1 MKIINTL
8 CYTPLLLSMMVGVP
22 AFVYAESAPA
32 YKGAAAEV
40 VDGKGNMHVPKE
52 YRTVYQM
59 LGTWAVAS
67 DPEPGNKEMHVVYAS
82 PKTISAFRRTG
93 HYPDGTVLVKE
104 VYKSANNKMT
114 TGLVGSPGNLVG
126 WFVMVK
132 DDLHR
137 FPDNKL
143 WGDGWGWAWF
153 DAKDPKNTTSTNYVT
168 DCQACHVPAKNSDWV
183 YSSGYPVLKNK

>member
-8 CYTPLLLSMMVGVP
+8 CSTSLILSMMVGVP
-22 AFVYAESAPA
+22 ALVHAESAPI

-67 DPEPGNKEMHVVYAS
+67 DSGPGNKEMHVVYAS
-82 PKTISAFRRTG
+82 PKTITAFRKSG

-104 VYKSANNKMT
+104 VYKSSNNKMT
-114 TGLVGSPGNLVG
+114 TGLVGSPGALVG

-132 DDLHR
+132 DDMHR

-153 DAKDPKNTTSTNYVT
+153 DVKDPKKTTSTNYVT
-168 DCQACHVPAKNSDWV
+168 DCQACHVPAKDSGWI
-183 YSSGYPVLKNK
+183 YSSGYPVLKK